1 MTSEVRNISIRWKG
15 RYNQG
20 ATPDIDKADP
30 TWKVTIPLADT
41 LKRHRIN
48 GDDQVQGY
56 LIERAGYANVVVAYG
71 QGNKALVD
79 SVIGLIQNIV
89 DHASEYGLEKY
100 FQKVSTLPG
109 NQGNETIVVNFVSG
123 SSISVEGFYEDLD
136 KTGSLSGSELLF
148 QGPADTIDM
157 IRKRDAS
164 SSDKDIDYIQIQT
177 NYENADGS
185 LRPFDIIR
193 YHYIETFIHE
203 ITHRG
208 QKHIYEQY
216 QNLNKDT
223 VQYFAKPWSISDD
236 LDSGTYAE
244 TRNAI
249 LKMYQDR
256 LISDPSGKL
265 FGDAGAMGITVFSDK
280 LREGNY
286 NKLSQFNESTNS
298 VRRAIIAE
306 YASKS
311 GFEMFS
317 PEQLRAMSLEDKPIV
332 FLRAGAAGDSQ
343 DDYYVPESQR
353 SLAAAQLTTYFKLL
367 DITTGIGKDGAPYLG
382 RFENID
388 ARAWQKANEIAI
400 LDLISD
406 RTPEQQKKLDRLLAD
421 FRILTNI
428 DGSGSGR
435 TGNHLVIIGI
445 DSAST
450 ISVRL
455 QSQAPSSTGPLD
467 LIFRADGR
475 LEEFQVDGIDIF
487 PGVDDATRKLLESVG
502 ATAFGIARRQ
512 AEASLPPEGIRLP
525 IVNFETVVVDGVR
538 KTTVEIVTSLRG
550 GRTLST
556 SIHANRIGRQVKVE
570 EVRGPDGQLETRVT
584 TTFAG
589 GISIIKDK
597 NGIGSIRVTDSS
609 VGIDFVDAGSVL
621 GDILGTRLA
630 KGDKVTGVLY
640 SAALKT
646 LGSNLGDVL
655 NAGIFGSPQDSKEV
669 VSTIFDGLGD
679 EFLANL
685 KSAGL
690 GAVSSFLTAELV
702 KAIGLSGFAGELANS
717 SAGYAIGQIVSN
729 IAAGKQI
736 FDGLSFAQLGNA
748 VGGFIGSKLAAEI
761 VHFETVGGQIGSAV
775 GAALGTIAV
784 LKLAEAGTLLG
795 GPVGAAI
802 GAFVGFIIG
811 GLIGSIFGGTPR
823 SGADAQWDASQGKFV
838 VSNIY
843 SKKGGSKDAARGLAS
858 SAAETLNAV
867 LDAVGGYLLKPE
879 AVQAGNYGMRKSD
892 FVYRPISS
900 TDKDA
905 ITFRLSSKNSDS
917 FGRIVGYG
925 VAHALQHPNFEI
937 VGGDVYVKRAL
948 YNTFD
953 LGDVDVANFDTGV
966 LLGNI
971 ASGQSYSNYLAN
983 ADLIGSIVALQTD
996 SAMAAETLLNL
1007 ARADE
1012 LGLNRRHRS
1021 DWFGGFD
1028 ALLAEI
1034 DEVATNVSL
1043 RFDFDA
1049 GSGKVSRLIGAGDYV
1064 VGDTIDIAGQDQIEA
1079 GAGNDT
1085 IDLRTGKL
1093 TNQIG
1098 YTVNGHVNDDI
1109 AFSGTDFTALTT
1121 SVSFAAGALRTSV
1134 TVTLANDGLAE
1145 AVERFEASLNNA
1157 PAMQI
1162 MGGAAVATVIDGTAA
1177 LPTLLVGDSYAWE
1190 SDGFAVFRLSLS
1202 KAAAEAVTVAL
1213 TLAAGKAAGA
1223 GVDYGAAGAG
1233 NIQVSLDGINWTDAT
1248 TATFAAGTTEI
1259 FVRTAVIADNVPNPA
1274 YVAGGSAPEILN
1286 IEGNERFTLSA
1297 AVTAGASALAN
1308 GAQTVSGT
1316 GTIVDGTGSEPLVWI
1331 DDVIV
1336 DEATGQAR
1344 FVISRSQAIA
1354 TATTMG
1360 FTTSDRRVLDIAI
1373 AATVDAGAGDDIVY
1387 ASNLGDNVFGGA
1399 GNDTLY
1405 GGRLDDWLL
1414 GGDGDDRLNAGSD
1427 GAGTLGGDGNY
1438 LDGGAGNDLL
1448 IGREGSDWLEG
1459 GDGTDT
1465 LEGGDGGDILA
1476 GGAGVGDQLRG
1487 GRGDDQYI
1495 FRIGDVGAAGIGNA
1509 AIFDEIRDESG
1520 MALTTIVEQAYG
1532 GSAANNAAALDGSLF
1547 RAGRGLGNWTGGGAQ
1562 VTPQGVAAG
1571 GDDALV
1577 LGAGIGVEDIKI
1589 LKSAD
1594 GKDLVIELWPD
1605 GVFAGDRVIMRDWF
1619 NSFNKIETLR
1629 FADGNEIRL
1638 SDFDTFILG
1647 SDASETIV
1655 GTAGN
1660 DFVHAGAGNDLVYL
1674 LSGND
1679 FGNGGLGDDTVSG
1692 DSGNDIVVGADGDD
1706 TLYGGFGQDTV
1717 SGGRGNDRLAGDD
1730 GNDILAGGAGYD
1742 ELIGGS
1748 GNDVFK
1754 FQRGD
1759 GRDVLIDALSDEWD
1773 VVWISGSGG
1782 QNGYVV
1788 NPDGTITHDTYGTLF
1803 DGSNWAAR
1811 TRYDVETGT
1820 LYRHRPANPDA
1831 VVASSG
1837 TDVLE
1842 FGIGIDINDVQFQ
1855 VAANGKDLI
1864 VGIEGSGSVV
1874 ASFADIQDHILLK
1887 EWVSNPGAK
1896 GSIETFAFFNTGAI
1910 NMATTELTGGTD
1922 GNDTLT
1928 GVAAKEN
1935 WLTGGAGDDT
1945 VSGAALNDIVNGNSG
1960 QDRLLGLA
1968 GSDVLLGG
1976 AGNDVLIGGAGGTRN
1991 GAAAGDIL
1999 VGGQGLDT
2007 ASYETAAAAV
2017 KASLASPAPI
2027 SDATA
2032 GDAAGDVYDDIENL
2046 RGSDFGD
2053 MLEGDQG
2060 ENELTGG
2067 KGNDTLKGGSGDDL
2081 YVFGRGDGNDTIL
2094 DVAAAG
2100 EIVLMENGKLAEGY
2114 VSTVQLV
2121 DREGANNIFE
2131 HVISDAATG
2140 EIVYR
2145 QEIANPAAQGLDF
2158 QAPGV
2163 FARGGFLRNVDGS
2176 ERFDFANL
2184 DANGN
2189 TLSTSRITI
2198 PVAAPGGSDTILFED
2213 YTGNA
2218 GFTTGSHIIALSDL
2232 TFAFAG
2238 NDLNIT
2244 LNTGS
2249 GLLGGAITIQNFRN
2263 GAALNPNSAIET
2275 IQFSDGSS
2283 VNLAGLKFDVNGVLL
2298 SASADT
2304 LAAPAED
2311 FIVSNAATLSGGF
2324 GDDTLV
2330 GGAGANTLQGG
2341 DGDDMLI
2348 GGLGNDA
2355 LQGGAGV
2362 DTVSYVGSDGT
2373 IGVTVN
2379 LTTNVGS
2386 GTGTEASGDTYN
2398 SIENAIG
2405 SQLGDTITGSN
2416 DDNILKGNAGNDLI
2430 AGGTGTAGAVN
2441 YGLGADV
2448 LIGDDGNDT
2457 LLGGTGDDN
2466 LDGGAGNDAL
2476 IGGGD
2481 RDILAGGDGNDYLF
2495 GDGEAAGE
2503 RGSNLVANSSFE
2515 DAGGASDDVATGY
2528 GLTTTDLPGWTSTS
2542 TNPVQLVS
2550 SAAGVTGL
2558 TGIRGLH
2565 LDNGAANIVSQ
2576 SIKGLSAG
2584 EALSLNFNHA
2594 LISAAATGGVEVLW
2608 NGVVVK
2614 TLTATSTALAA
2625 AGVTTVTA
2633 IEGEN
2638 QLAFRAIGA
2647 SDGQGTVIDNVTLTR
2662 NAGAADQ
2669 LIGGAGQDRLD
2680 GGEGNDVLLGG
2691 DGDDISTFS
2700 VAAGHSGT
2708 KTGAAGL
2715 YGGAGNDTLDG
2726 GAGNDTLDGGTGND
2740 RYLFAAGSG
2749 ADTVVTGGGQDELLF
2764 DKIAHNQLW
2773 LRQVGND
2780 LEITAIGLGS
2790 SVLVKNWFSATANQA
2805 RRLVAA
2811 DKALARSDVQ
2821 ALVAAMASVSA
2832 TVPSAW
2838 PAAPAQAFTTALAAA
2853 WQDNAAYVD
2862 RAVYVGTANTD
2873 TIVADP
2879 ILIGGVKFY
2888 GLAGNDILTGTA
2900 GDDEF
2905 HFGVDGGF
2913 KTIDGKGGNDA
2924 IIADV
2929 DNATIG
2935 LTSTAAVPL
2944 TTIERISGNGKANV
2958 VVNLGVTTTLDLTG
2972 VAVDGIARINGS
2984 SGIDTII
2991 GSAADDFI
2999 FGAGGNDILK
3009 GGLGNDRLRGG
3020 AGSDNID
3027 GGDGIDTYDSS
3038 DISAAAT
3045 ISLIAGTYVA
3055 ADHTDTL
3062 ANIENIVAGGQA
3074 DTIIGSAV
3082 ANRLDGGGGI
3092 DNIDGGDGDDVLV
3105 GGGAGDKLVGGLGSD
3120 TASYDTMAAAA
3131 TATTDATS
3139 GLSIN
3144 GVKVDLKAN
3153 TSANGTTV
3161 PTVRGLQ
3168 GDAAGDW
3175 FYQVENLTGS
3185 QFGDMLTGDDFAN
3198 VLSGGAGAD
3207 ALYGGAGDDRLS
3219 GDAGNDYIDGQTGT
3233 NTAVYAG
3240 SASDYLIVTGPSST
3254 TVTGIGA
3261 RAADGTD
3268 TLKNIQFIQFAD
3280 HLVSLGIDANNKPV
3294 LGVPEMADQS
3304 VDDGAAYSYQIP
3316 ATAFIDLD
3324 LGDAM
3329 TFAATLADGSALPAW
3344 LTFNPVNRTFSGT
3357 PPLAAAGTEIEVE
3370 VTASDQGYSISD
3382 SFVLTITLAK
3392 GSDISGTAAAD
3403 TLAGTFR
3410 GETMIGLA
3418 GNDIFAGSAGADRID
3433 GGADVDR
3440 VDYSASAAGIV
3451 IDLATGSAAG
3461 GDAEGDTLISIE
3473 EARGS
3478 AFDDRIT
3485 GTAGGDK
3492 LYGGGAESQ
3501 VGSPDIASGADR
3513 IDGGG
3518 GDDLIA
3524 GGDGVDTLL
3533 GGTGNDLI
3541 YARASADGS
3550 LEDIVDGGNGIDE
3563 LRLGGDGG
3571 QIRGSANGAIL
3582 DLSNANSGAV
3592 SIEHVV
3598 GSAYDDAITGNG
3610 FANDLSGGL
3619 GNDMLAGE
3627 GGNDSLNGND
3637 GNDTLIGGAGSDIL
3651 RGDAGDDRLA
3661 GGAGGDQLYGGS
3673 GIDTVDYRTSAAGV
3687 IVNLT
3692 TNVAGGG
3699 DAQGDQFADG
3709 LIENI
3714 DGSDFSDF
3722 LGGSSVANVLK
3733 GLGGDDLMHGGAGND
3748 SFDGGAGL
3756 DGVIYNG
3763 DRADYVIDFAARTIT
3778 DINLANGDDGTD
3790 SFTGVEFV
3798 MFADET
3804 ISLTNQDPVAGTP
3817 GPVDQNPV
3825 DNAAFSY
3832 VVPATA
3838 FSDPDGDTLTY
3849 SATLSNGSALP
3860 AWLVFAPGTR
3870 TFSFASGAPTAFI
3883 GQTFT
3888 VRVTASDG
3896 QSSASSDFNITIAQ
3910 GVGATITGTGGNDSL
3925 PGTFRSEAINALA
3938 GNDTVHGSA
3947 GADAIDGGDGVD
3959 IMSYAASSAA
3969 VTISLAGGAGSGGD
3983 AAGDTLANI
3992 EDLIGSVSADQLT
4005 GNALF
4010 NNIDAGAGDDI
4021 VFGGDGNDTLG
4032 GNAGND
4038 TLRGEAGNDYLMGGS
4053 GADILDGGDGV
4064 DFAHYY
4070 YSSMRAGNDPVTTG
4084 VTADLQNSALNTGFA
4099 AGDTYISIE
4108 NLFGTAFADT
4118 LRGDDS
4124 ANVLQG
4130 DAGDDN
4136 LSGRGGV
4143 DSLYGG
4149 LGNDTL
4155 DGGLGSDY
4163 VAGGDGDDLIQTL
4176 VVGEDTIDGGAGT
4189 DTASFALASAA
4200 LTIDLTNAAHK
4211 LTNIENIIGGSGG
4224 DTIVGSVAANRLDG
4238 GDGNDTIQGGAGA
4251 DTLIGGAGADLLT
4264 YANSVAGS
4272 NFNSG
4277 SIGQSVVNS
4286 VVIVAA
4292 VDRVLNGVDV
4302 SLLTNT
4308 ATGGDATGDVISGFE
4323 NLDGSAF
4330 ADRLRGTA
4338 GNSTVSGLAGDDA
4351 IYGGAGDDWLYGGDG
4366 NDIVYGEAGV
4376 DHIYGGN
4383 NDDRLFGDGASDFL
4397 YGEAGN
4403 DLLDAGDAG
4412 DFLDGGTGNDIMI
4425 GGQGQ
4430 DHYVIR
4436 RNSGADTIYNYD
4448 DDSALDSVSYDAAD
4462 NVGYSELWFTKV
4474 GKDLVVKILG
4484 STTATTIKDWFV
4496 NATAG
4501 DWMAADNFYVDVF
4514 IAGDRVNRQVNLPG
4528 LLSAMEGV
4536 AEPASFAALTSAQQA
4551 QINSSWGLNQV
4562 PTIAAVAGNP
4572 ASMNEDG
4579 TINLRFT
4586 VADAETSAAG
4596 ISVVVTTDGIL
4607 QTVVPASDI
4616 RVIDANTRE
4625 VTIRPAADGF
4635 GTGNVR
4641 IRAFDGALYSNE
4653 LVVPIS
4659 VAAVADGVTLTA
4671 PASAGGNSGTSIS
4684 LAGIVAGLID
4694 TDGSEI
4700 LDMLQIEGLPA
4711 GAQLVSGANSATT
4724 GTVDIRSWN
4733 LSTLILNPGSSANDY
4748 VLTVRARSRET
4759 SNNALSA
4766 EITKTITITVNG
4778 APTAVNVTPV
4788 AFNENVAGALVA
4800 TLAAADPDSGGSFTY
4815 AIVGGVDAAKFVISG
4830 TSLSLVAGQSLNYES
4845 GPATIDIR
4853 VTDQGGL
4860 SYIRTGVQITPTNV
4874 NEPLGALTDTNA
4886 SSNALLDGA
4895 GAGALPAITARATD
4909 PDGTAPVYSIT
4920 GGNALGWFTI
4930 NASTGVVSV
4939 ASGAVVQYE
4948 TAQSVTLTIQASDG
4962 VTTPVSANFTVN
4974 IFDENEAPT
4983 ITSANSATLAENAA
4997 AGTLIRTLTSSDP
5010 DLAGVVFGNPANRTY
5025 AIIGGNADGKFAIS
5039 GTNLVVAAGAT
5050 FDYDN
5055 PATRTFN
5062 LTLQVTD
5069 GGGLTATQ
5077 AFTVNLSNINETPFG
5092 LADIDGAANQLTDG
5106 LGAGSATG
5114 ATLRATDPDGDAL
5127 TYSITSDQYG
5137 WFAINPTT
5145 GVVTIRAGAV
5155 VNYETTTNG
5164 TATVNI
5170 QAVDA
5175 GGLSVGMTN
5184 LTFTV
5189 ADANE
5194 APYFTSGASASVSEA
5209 VSAASYIATISTADL
5224 DKDGLAFGE
5233 AGHVL
5238 YIYSGDTA
5246 IFELRATANPNVKEL
5261 WKKDGVVLD
5270 YDVVANRTHSLQFRV
5285 YDNSGNGGWL
5295 DAYQNFTVN
5304 VAAVNEKPSAPT
5316 TAIWPWAYEND
5327 ATSWA
5332 ITGSVDPEG
5341 AGITYS
5347 FASGGNAGGLF
5358 AITNPAGAAA
5368 LTFVGGVARDFEWV
5382 KANAGSLGAYVGAD
5396 DSYAYIP
5403 VVLVASDG
5411 ALTSDTFT
5419 TYFHVYNRND
5429 NAPNAPVVAAWGTT
5443 TFNENSG
5450 AGYVV
5455 ATLTASDADGAL
5467 NALGYELTNNPD
5479 GMFEIVGNQ
5488 VRVITSRHFDY
5499 ERLAAGG
5506 ASTSLSVGVRTVDGA
5521 YGSGTTW
5528 INVQVNN
5535 VDDNLPVAGGISGNG
5550 ATIAEN
5556 AYQPGSGIVIA
5567 TAYATDPDGDGVTWS
5582 IVGGNANNALGIN
5595 SSGQLYIVNGFN
5607 YEALGGA
5614 ANLGVDPPIA
5624 FSVTVRASQA
5634 NNAGRYVDQILSLSI
5649 SDISE
5654 LDANSFDASKIYVND
5669 STPFSHQ
5676 ENGYVGTVFFNVDV
5690 FNVNNNYTQ
5699 WSVTY
5704 NGVNIAFLN
5713 YMAVAPG
5720 PPPAGMTG
5728 SLATGY
5734 QWSGQAF
5741 NSYLLKQLPPIVIDL
5756 DGSGIRQSEIAAV
5769 FDIDGD
5775 GRQDQTAW
5783 ISGGQA
5789 FLALDR
5795 NLNGAIDNGAEI
5807 SFLNDLPGATTDLEG
5822 LAAYDSNKDGVF
5834 DARDDRFGEFLVW
5847 QDRDE
5852 DGVSDAGELKS
5863 LLEAGIASI
5872 SLSISKATPSD
5883 EGGQAILGTSTFT
5896 RTDGTTGAVG
5906 DIALRWDH
5914 MGANAVAAAAEAS
5927 ATNLTPQP
5935 LPRGTSLALDRD
5947 GDGVVTVP
5955 AETLTLAAAIAEFDS
5970 DGDTLI
5976 TAQDA
5981 RYFDLRLWDDVNRNG
5996 RAEATELK
6004 GLDQAGLTAL
6014 SANAVDP
6021 ADAPTLYAGKAKHYR
6036 LKAVGG
6042 NVRIVPREAEGPLAP
6057 DAGQIGAAGLMQ
6069 FDRQSLGVLSV
6080 IMVDLDGD
6088 GVEAKRAGKS
6098 KAWFDMNGD
6107 SRRDD
6112 TGWMSGGDGML
6123 VIDRDRNG
6131 AIDDAAELSFL
6142 SEKEGAKNS
6151 WEGLAALDSNSDGKL
6166 DKADTR
6172 FAELKVWADRNGDGV
6187 SQEGE
6192 IKSLLEL
6199 GIAEIGLRNLATSDS
6214 VKLGRNLALSTAT
6227 YKREN
6232 GSTATIADIAIGFTP
6247 THEGPAR
6254 PVGPENGPLVTPVDA
6269 ARAASNLVQAMSRF
6283 GADASDGD
6291 LRNPTKDGMSPHDWF
6306 AAAVA

>member
-1 MTSEVRNISIRWKG
+1 MTVIGFDQAELNVFENYIKSLRDTNLVDQNAKYLENLNSYSTYDDTHQIPSPYGLLYVRSDFTGSSLAGAGGEFTIDANNKLGIITLKDMNQSAPLWKSEFLSQIVHEPIHFLYMHTANNIFM
-15 RYNQG
+15 
-20 ATPDIDKADP
+20 ADGL
-30 TWKVTIPLADT
+30 IPLVGQMPAIPDLMEVND
-41 LKRHRIN
+41 LKTSKVYGSAYDYMKDNKGLFGITDKNIN
-48 GDDQVQGY
+48 D
-56 LIERAGYANVVVAYG
+56 LYA
-71 QGNKALVD
+71 
-79 SVIGLIQNIV
+79 S
-89 DHASEYGLEKY
+89 
-100 FQKVSTLPG
+100 FLP
-109 NQGNETIVVNFVSG
+109 V
-123 SSISVEGFYEDLD
+123 
-136 KTGSLSGSELLF
+136 
-148 QGPADTIDM
+148 
-157 IRKRDAS
+157 AS
-164 SSDKDIDYIQIQT
+164 SFYNKYYI
-177 NYENADGS
+177 YS
-185 LRPFDIIR
+185 
-193 YHYIETFIHE
+193 
-203 ITHRG
+203 
-208 QKHIYEQY
+208 
-216 QNLNKDT
+216 
-223 VQYFAKPWSISDD
+223 
-236 LDSGTYAE
+236 YAE
-244 TRNAI
+244 TFSLIKSGALSGILTQGQLQALKGLEFTIEQAKLDATKKYIRKPVEENGKPVILMDGNPLTKVDTQTKRGKVLIYKEPPGLTTKAQKDAAKADINNYTLNPELDTQWIRAQRDDYKNTTTEIEYIKNSDLDLSTKDALIKDILDEAIEKI
-249 LKMYQDR
+249 LKDN
-256 LISDPSGKL
+256 PEL
-265 FGDAGAMGITVFSDK
+265 FQVT
-280 LREGNY
+280 
-286 NKLSQFNESTNS
+286 
-298 VRRAIIAE
+298 
-306 YASKS
+306 SKKDNFLDQIYS
-311 GFEMFS
+311 
-317 PEQLRAMSLEDKPIV
+317 SLKGELTDID
-332 FLRAGAAGDSQ
+332 G
-343 DDYYVPESQR
+343 
-353 SLAAAQLTTYFKLL
+353 AQL
-367 DITTGIGKDGAPYLG
+367 G
-382 RFENID
+382 
-388 ARAWQKANEIAI
+388 
-400 LDLISD
+400 
-406 RTPEQQKKLDRLLAD
+406 LA
-421 FRILTNI
+421 F
-428 DGSGSGR
+428 
-435 TGNHLVIIGI
+435 
-445 DSAST
+445 
-450 ISVRL
+450 
-455 QSQAPSSTGPLD
+455 
-467 LIFRADGR
+467 
-475 LEEFQVDGIDIF
+475 
-487 PGVDDATRKLLESVG
+487 
-502 ATAFGIARRQ
+502 
-512 AEASLPPEGIRLP
+512 
-525 IVNFETVVVDGVR
+525 
-538 KTTVEIVTSLRG
+538 
-550 GRTLST
+550 
-556 SIHANRIGRQVKVE
+556 
-570 EVRGPDGQLETRVT
+570 
-584 TTFAG
+584 
-589 GISIIKDK
+589 
-597 NGIGSIRVTDSS
+597 
-609 VGIDFVDAGSVL
+609 GSVL
-621 GDILGTRLA
+621 GKRITSNPFGQIVA
-630 KGDKVTGVLY
+630 SGVL
-640 SAALKT
+640 STALGA
-646 LGSNLGDVL
+646 LGEALDDGTKSTNLLANGL
-655 NAGIFGSPQDSKEV
+655 
-669 VSTIFDGLGD
+669 DGLLD
-679 EFLANL
+679 ETLENI
-685 KSAGL
+685 KSAGV
-690 GAVSSFLTAELV
+690 GALSSYLTAELLNALGV
-702 KAIGLSGFAGELANS
+702 DGLAGELGNTFGNAALS
-717 SAGYAIGQIVSN
+717 QVMSN
-729 IAAGKQI
+729 II
-736 FDGLSFAQLGNA
+736 
-748 VGGFIGSKLAAEI
+748 KLAQGIKTVEGTGEKLTAFSGI
-761 VHFETVGGQIGSAV
+761 NATFVASIAASYLGGKLASTIKTFDSVGGQIGSAV
-775 GAALGTIAV
+775 GAAYGSYVAGAI
-784 LKLAEAGTLLG
+784 LAS
-795 GPVGAAI
+795 GPVSVAAVAAAI
-802 GAFVGFIIG
+802 VAVAFWQLVG

-823 SGADAQWDASQGKFV
+823 SGADVAWDGTKSQFV
-838 VSNIY
+838 VSNVY
-843 SKKGGSKDAARGLAS
+843 SRKGGSKDAARQMA
-858 SAAETLNAV
+858 
-867 LDAVGGYLLKPE
+867 DAVGSGLNSVLSAFDGVLLDPR
-879 AVQAGNYGMRKSD
+879 AIQSGNYGMRNKD
-892 FVYRPISS
+892 YVYRPVHT

-905 ITFRLSSKNSDS
+905 ITARFRGKDGAQKLIDHGTYLGLSSMI
-917 FGRIVGYG
+917 GQM
-925 VAHALQHPNFEI
+925 A
-937 VGGDVYVKRAL
+937 GGDIYIKRAL
-948 YNTFD
+948 FASLENAEGNPESDVAGAAGSFSLNTT
-953 LGDVDVANFDTGV
+953 LGDLSVAQDYYSYLSNKSEIDALISDQPNSNFAAGW
-966 LLGNI
+966 
-971 ASGQSYSNYLAN
+971 
-983 ADLIGSIVALQTD
+983 LIT
-996 SAMAAETLLNL
+996 L
-1007 ARADE
+1007 ARAEE
-1012 LGLNRRHRS
+1012 LGLDKRS
-1021 DWFGGFD
+1021 STDWTGGYKAFF
-1028 ALLAEI
+1028 
-1034 DEVATNVSL
+1034 DEVLDGRINGLGVAASAVEAGIDTTTGA
-1043 RFDFDA
+1043 RFWSVFDRD
-1049 GSGKVSRLIGAGDYV
+1049 GIVDGFVEDS
-1064 VGDTIDIAGQDQIEA
+1064 IDINSVTSIE
-1079 GAGNDT
+1079 GTVGND
-1085 IDLRTGKL
+1085 IVDLRTGGL
-1093 TNQIG
+1093 TSQLG
-1098 YTVNGHVNDDI
+1098 YTVNGHLNNDI
-1109 AFSGTDFTALTT
+1109 AVTGADFAGRTNA
-1121 SVSFAAGALRTSV
+1121 VVNFAASALRTSA
-1134 TVTLANDGLAE
+1134 TVTGLSDATASEAAEKFLGQLANGSG
-1145 AVERFEASLNNA
+1145 VS
-1157 PAMQI
+1157 I
-1162 MGGAAVATVIDGTAA
+1162 IGGAAEATIIDGTAA
-1177 LPTLLVGDSYAWE
+1177 KPTLLVGRSYAGE
-1190 SDGFAVFRLSLS
+1190 GDGYAIFRLSLS
-1202 KAAAEAVTVAL
+1202 KAAGTEVSVG
-1213 TLAAGKAAGA
+1213 LAAGGGNATSAIDFGA
-1223 GVDYGAAGAG
+1223 G
-1233 NIQVSLDGINWTDAT
+1233 IEVSADGLTGWTSAS
-1248 TATFAAGTTEI
+1248 AITFAAGVTQYFARVAMTLDNG
-1259 FVRTAVIADNVPNPA
+1259 VGADGKQTNV
-1274 YVAGGSAPEILN
+1274 
-1286 IEGNERFTLSA
+1286 EGNERFLLTA
-1297 AVTAGASALAN
+1297 TVTAGATSIANSADVTTGLIA
-1308 GAQTVSGT
+1308 VSGT
-1316 GTIVDGTGSEPLVWI
+1316 GTIVDASVGTTPYAWI
-1331 DDVIV
+1331 DSVTV
-1336 DEATGQAR
+1336 DEATGSATFSIAR
-1344 FVISRSQAIA
+1344 SKAGVAASLTFSTADRKELVI
-1354 TATTMG
+1354 
-1360 FTTSDRRVLDIAI
+1360 DV
-1373 AATVDAGAGDDIVY
+1373 AATVDAGDGDDIVY

-1405 GGRLDDWLL
+1405 GGGLDDWLL
-1414 GGDGDDRLNAGSD
+1414 GGDGNDTLNAGSNA
-1427 GAGTLGGDGNY
+1427 AGTLGGDGNY
-1438 LDGGAGNDLL
+1438 LNGGAGNDLL

-1459 GDGTDT
+1459 GDGVDT

-1476 GGAGVGDQLRG
+1476 GGGGVGDQLRG

-1520 MALTTIVEQAYG
+1520 MALTTIVEQAYD
-1532 GSAANNAAALDGSLF
+1532 GSAANNTAALDGSLF
-1547 RAGRGLGNWTGGGAQ
+1547 RDGRGLGNWTGGGAQ
-1562 VTPQGVAAG
+1562 VTPLGVVAG

-1577 LGAGIGVEDIKI
+1577 LGAGVGVEDIKI

-1594 GKDLVIELWPD
+1594 GKDMIIELWPD

-1706 TLYGGFGQDTV
+1706 TLHGGFGQDTV
-1717 SGGRGNDRLAGDD
+1717 SGGRGNDRLTGDE

-1748 GNDVFK
+1748 GNDIFK

-1773 VVWISGSGG
+1773 VVWISGAGG

-1788 NPDGTITHDTYGTLF
+1788 NPDGTITHATYGTLF
-1803 DGSNWAAR
+1803 DGSNWVAR

-1820 LYRHRPANPDA
+1820 LYRHRPANADA

-1842 FGIGIDINDVQFQ
+1842 FGIGIDINDIQFQ

-1864 VGIEGSGSVV
+1864 VGIEGAGSVV
-1874 ASFADIQDHILLK
+1874 ASFADIQDQILLK

-1896 GSIETFAFFNTGAI
+1896 GSIETFAFFNTGAV
-1910 NMATTELTGGTD
+1910 NMATTELRGGTD
-1922 GNDTLT
+1922 GNDTST

-1935 WLTGGAGDDT
+1935 WITGGAGDDT
-1945 VSGAALNDIVNGNSG
+1945 ITGAALNDIINGNSG

-1976 AGNDVLIGGAGGTRN
+1976 AGNDVLIGGAGGTRD
-1991 GAAAGDIL
+1991 GGAAGDIL

-2017 KASLASPAPI
+2017 KASLATPAPI

-2032 GDAAGDVYDDIENL
+2032 GEAAGDVYDGIENL
-2046 RGSDFGD
+2046 RGSDFND
-2053 MLEGDQG
+2053 QLEGDQG

-2067 KGNDTLKGGSGDDL
+2067 KGDDTLKGGSGDDF
-2081 YVFGRGDGNDTIL
+2081 YVFGRGDGHDTIL

-2100 EIVLMENGKLAEGY
+2100 EIVLMENGKLAAGY

-2140 EIVYR
+2140 EVVYR
-2145 QEIANPAAQGLDF
+2145 QEIANAAAQGLDF
-2158 QAPGV
+2158 RAPGV
-2163 FARGGFLRNVDGS
+2163 FARTGFLRNPDGS

-2184 DANGN
+2184 DGNGN
-2189 TLSTSRITI
+2189 TLTNSRITI
-2198 PVAAPGGSDTILFED
+2198 PVAAPGGADTILFED

-2232 TFAFAG
+2232 TFSFTG

-2249 GLLGGAITIQNFRN
+2249 GVLGGSIIIQNFRN

-2283 VNLAGLKFDVNGVLL
+2283 VNLAGLKFDANGVLL

-2311 FIVSNAATLSGGF
+2311 FIVSNAATLVGGF
-2324 GDDTLV
+2324 GDDTLL

-2362 DTVSYVGSDGT
+2362 DTVSYVGSDGAN
-2373 IGVTVN
+2373 GVTVN

-2398 SIENAIG
+2398 SIENVIG

-2416 DDNILKGNAGNDLI
+2416 DDNILKGNAGNDVI
-2430 AGGTGTAGAVN
+2430 AGGTGTAGTVT

-2481 RDILAGGDGNDYLF
+2481 RDILVGGDGNDFLF
-2495 GDGEAAGE
+2495 GDGESAGE
-2503 RGSNLVANSSFE
+2503 RGSNLVANTSFE
-2515 DAGGASDDVATGY
+2515 DAGSVSDDVATGY

-2542 TNPVQLVS
+2542 TNPVQLVT

-2558 TGIRGLH
+2558 TGVRGLH

-2576 SIKGLSAG
+2576 LIRGLSAG
-2584 EALSLNFNHA
+2584 EALTLNFNHA
-2594 LISAAATGGVEVLW
+2594 LRSVSATGGVEVLW

-2614 TLTATSTALAA
+2614 TLTATGTALAA

-2638 QLAFRAIGA
+2638 QLAFRALGA
-2647 SDGQGTVIDNVTLTR
+2647 PDGQGTVIDNVTLTR
-2662 NAGAADQ
+2662 NIGAADQ

-2691 DGDDISTFS
+2691 DGDDIATFS
-2700 VAAGHSGT
+2700 VAAGHLGS

-2764 DKIAHNQLW
+2764 DKIAHNQFW
-2773 LRQVGND
+2773 LRRVGND
-2780 LEITAIGLGS
+2780 LEITAIGQRS

-2811 DKALARSDVQ
+2811 DKSLARSDVQ

-2838 PAAPAQAFTTALAAA
+2838 PAAPAQAFTNALTAA

-2862 RAVYVGTANTD
+2862 RAVYVGTTSTD
-2873 TIVADP
+2873 TMVADP
-2879 ILIGGVKFY
+2879 ILIGGAKFY

-2900 GDDEF
+2900 DDDEF

-2935 LTSTAAVPL
+2935 LTSTTAVPL
-2944 TTIERISGNGKANV
+2944 TTIEKISGNGKANV
-2958 VVNLGVTTTLDLTG
+2958 VVNLGVATTIDLTG
-2972 VAVDGIARINGS
+2972 VAVDGIAKINGS
-2984 SGIDTII
+2984 SGIDTIT
-2991 GSAADDFI
+2991 GSVADDFI
-2999 FGAGGNDILK
+2999 LGAGGNDILK

-3020 AGSDNID
+3020 GGSDDID

-3038 DISAAAT
+3038 DISAAGT
-3045 ISLIAGTYVA
+3045 ISLIAGTHVQGSVI
-3055 ADHTDTL
+3055 DTF
-3062 ANIENIVAGGQA
+3062 ANIENVIAGGQA

-3105 GGGAGDKLVGGLGSD
+3105 GGGAGDKLVGGLGND
-3120 TASYDTMAAAA
+3120 TASYDTMAVAA

-3153 TSANGTTV
+3153 TTANGTTV

-3219 GDAGNDYIDGQTGT
+3219 GDAGNDHIDGQTGS

-3240 SASDYLIVTGPSST
+3240 SASDYLIVTGPTTT
-3254 TVTGIGA
+3254 TVTGTGV
-3261 RAADGTD
+3261 RLADGTD

-3329 TFAATLADGSALPAW
+3329 TFVATLADGSALPAW
-3344 LTFNPVNRTFSGT
+3344 LTFNPINRTFSGT
-3357 PPLAAAGTEIEVE
+3357 PPLAAVGAEIEVE

-3382 SFVLTITLAK
+3382 SFVLTIALAK
-3392 GSDISGTAAAD
+3392 GSDINGTAAAD

-3410 GETMIGLA
+3410 AETMIGLA

-3433 GGADVDR
+3433 GGADIDR

-3492 LYGGGAESQ
+3492 LYGGGVESQ
-3501 VGSPDIASGADR
+3501 VGSPDTASGADR

-3524 GGDGVDTLL
+3524 GGDGADTLL
-3533 GGTGNDLI
+3533 GGSGNDLI
-3541 YARASADGS
+3541 YARANADGS
-3550 LEDIVDGGNGIDE
+3550 LEDVIDGGNGIDE

-3582 DLSNANSGAV
+3582 NLSIEGSGAV

-3598 GSAYDDAITGNG
+3598 GSAHDDVITGNG

-3619 GNDMLAGE
+3619 GNDILSGE

-3637 GNDTLIGGAGSDIL
+3637 GNDTLVGGAGSDIL

-3687 IVNLT
+3687 TVNLT
-3692 TNVAGGG
+3692 TNTASGG

-3714 DGSDFSDF
+3714 DGSDFADT
-3722 LGGSSVANVLK
+3722 LTGSSAANILK
-3733 GLGGDDLMHGGAGND
+3733 GFGGDDVLQGGAGND
-3748 SFDGGAGL
+3748 SFDGGAGS
-3756 DGVIYNG
+3756 DGVVYTGN
-3763 DRADYVIDFAARTIT
+3763 RADYVIDFGARTIT
-3778 DINLANGDDGTD
+3778 DINLANGNDGTD
-3790 SFTGVEFV
+3790 SYVGLEFV
-3798 MFADET
+3798 HFADQT
-3804 ISLTNQDPVAGTP
+3804 ISLTNQDPVTGTP
-3817 GPVDQNPV
+3817 GPVDQNPI

-3860 AWLVFAPGTR
+3860 AWLVFVPATR
-3870 TFSFASGAPTAFI
+3870 TFSFASGTPTGFI

-3888 VRVTASDG
+3888 VRVIASDG

-3910 GVGATITGTGGNDSL
+3910 GIGAAITGTAGNDNLNGS
-3925 PGTFRSEAINALA
+3925 FRAEAINALA
-3938 GNDTVHGSA
+3938 GNDVVNGSA
-3947 GADAIDGGDGVD
+3947 GADAVDGGDGVD
-3959 IMSYAASSAA
+3959 IMSYAASAA
-3969 VTISLAGGAGSGGD
+3969 GVTISLAGGAGTGGD
-3983 AAGDTLANI
+3983 AAGDTLANV
-3992 EDLIGSVSADQLT
+3992 EDLIGSALADQLT
-4005 GNALF
+4005 GSTLANV
-4010 NNIDAGAGDDI
+4010 IDAGAGNDTI
-4021 VFGGDGNDTLG
+4021 SGGDGDDTIAG
-4032 GNAGND
+4032 GAGND
-4038 TLRGEAGNDYLMGGS
+4038 VLSGEAGNDNILAGS
-4053 GADILDGGDGV
+4053 GADVIDGGSGSDY
-4064 DFAHYY
+4064 AN
-4070 YSSMRAGNDPVTTG
+4070 YSSSSLRTGNDPVTTG

-4108 NLFGTAFADT
+4108 NLYGTAFADT
-4118 LRGDDS
+4118 LGGDD
-4124 ANVLQG
+4124 ATNTLQG
-4130 DAGDDN
+4130 DAGDDV
-4136 LSGRGGV
+4136 LSGRGGA
-4143 DSLYGG
+4143 DALYGG

-4155 DGGLGSDY
+4155 DGGLGDDY
-4163 VAGGDGDDLIQTL
+4163 VAGGDGDDTIHAL
-4176 VVGEDTIDGGAGT
+4176 VVGEDTIDGGAGI
-4189 DTASFALASAA
+4189 DTVNFALASAA

-4211 LTNIENIIGGSGG
+4211 LNSIENIIGGSGS
-4224 DTIVGSVAANRLDG
+4224 DMIVGSVAANRLDG
-4238 GDGNDTIQGGAGA
+4238 GDGNDTIQGGAGG
-4251 DTLIGGAGADLLT
+4251 DTLIGGLGNDLLT
-4264 YANSVAGS
+4264 YASSVAGS

-4302 SLLTNT
+4302 NLLANT
-4308 ATGGDATGDVISGFE
+4308 ATGGDATDDVISGFE

-4338 GNSTVSGLAGDDA
+4338 GNSMVNGLAGDDV

-4436 RNSGADTIYNYD
+4436 RNSGADTIHNYD

-4496 NATAG
+4496 NTAAG

-4551 QINSSWGLNQV
+4551 QINSSWGLNQI

-4586 VADAETSAAG
+4586 VADAETSAVG
-4596 ISVVVTTDGIL
+4596 ISIVVTTDGIL

-4625 VTIRPAADGF
+4625 VTIRPAANGF

-4659 VAAVADGVTLTA
+4659 VAAVADGVTLSA

-4684 LAGIVAGLID
+4684 LAGILAGLLD
-4694 TDGSEI
+4694 TDGSEV

-4724 GTVDIRSWN
+4724 GIVDIRSWN
-4733 LSTLILNPGSSANDY
+4733 LSTLVLNTGSSANDY

-4766 EITKTITITVNG
+4766 EITRTIAVTVNG

-4800 TLAAADPDSGGSFTY
+4800 TLTATDPDSGGSFTY
-4815 AIVGGVDAAKFVISG
+4815 AIVGGADAAKFVISG

-4845 GPATIDIR
+4845 APATIDIR

-4860 SYIRTGVQITPTNV
+4860 SYIRTGVQITPANV
-4874 NEPLGALTDTNA
+4874 NEALGALTDANA
-4886 SSNALLDGA
+4886 TANTLADGSAA
-4895 GAGALPAITARATD
+4895 GTLAGITTIAAD

-4962 VTTPVSANFTVN
+4962 LTTPVSANFVIN
-4974 IFDENEAPT
+4974 ISDVNEAPA
-4983 ITSANSATLAENAA
+4983 ITSATSATLAENAA
-4997 AGTLIRTLTSSDP
+4997 AGTLVRTLTSLDP
-5010 DLAGVVFGNPANRTY
+5010 DLAGVIFGNPANRTY
-5025 AIIGGNADGKFAIS
+5025 AIIGGNSAGKFAIS
-5039 GTNLVVAAGAT
+5039 GTNLIVAAGAT

-5055 PATRTFN
+5055 PATRVFN

-5092 LADIDGAANQLTDG
+5092 LADIDGGANQLTDG
-5106 LGAGSATG
+5106 QGAGSATG

-5137 WFAINPTT
+5137 WFAINPAT
-5145 GVVTIRAGAV
+5145 GVVTIRSGAV

-5175 GGLSVGMTN
+5175 GGLSVGLTN

-5189 ADANE
+5189 ADTNE
-5194 APYFTSGASASVSEA
+5194 APYFTSAASASVSEA

-5246 IFELRATANPNVKEL
+5246 KFELRATANPNVKEL
-5261 WKKDGVVLD
+5261 WKKDGVILD
-5270 YDVVANRTHSLQFRV
+5270 YDVVANRAHSLQFRV

-5304 VAAVNEKPSAPT
+5304 VAAVNEKPTAPT
-5316 TAIWPWAYEND
+5316 TAVWPWAYEND

-5341 AGITYS
+5341 VGITYS
-5347 FASGGNAGGLF
+5347 FASGGNTGGLF

-5382 KANAGSLGAYVGAD
+5382 KANAGSIGAYVAAD

-5403 VVLVASDG
+5403 VVLLASDG
-5411 ALTSDTFT
+5411 ALTSDAFT

-5429 NAPNAPVVAAWGTT
+5429 NAPNAPVIAAWGTT
-5443 TFNENSG
+5443 AFNENSG

-5467 NALGYELTNNPD
+5467 NALSYELTNNPD

-5499 ERLAAGG
+5499 ERLTSGG

-5521 YGSGTTW
+5521 NGSGTTW
-5528 INVQVNN
+5528 ISVQVNN
-5535 VDDNLPVAGGISGNG
+5535 ANDNAPQLSVPGSLMIPENLPIGTEFTSPGQINATDADNNQSISYSIVSGN
-5550 ATIAEN
+5550 I
-5556 AYQPGSGIVIA
+5556 
-5567 TAYATDPDGDGVTWS
+5567 
-5582 IVGGNANNALGIN
+5582 NNAFSIN
-5595 SSGQLYIVNGFN
+5595 SSTGRIAIAGS
-5607 YEALGGA
+5607 
-5614 ANLGVDPPIA
+5614 GVDYE
-5624 FSVTVRASQA
+5624 SA
-5634 NNAGRYVDQILSLSI
+5634 NWLSDTNGKYTNLSI
-5649 SDISE
+5649 SASDGVNVSSVKNIRINITNIRKYVATNGI
-5654 LDANSFDASKIYVND
+5654 LDYSKYTSYNYSSQAGSSGGDYYNERWLVENSTGRIIAYDAQYD
-5669 STPFSHQ
+5669 WQPFYS
-5676 ENGYVGTVFFNVDV
+5676 GSWP
-5690 FNVNNNYTQ
+5690 

-5704 NGVNIAFLN
+5704 AEGYVSDGTSIYTDDENSQTSLYGIPTGNPYGPVVFDLAGDGFDLI
-5713 YMAVAPG
+5713 APG
-5720 PPPAGMTG
+5720 ESGVTKVLNNAGIQEHIG
-5728 SLATGY
+5728 WLEAS
-5734 QWSGQAF
+5734 
-5741 NSYLLKQLPPIVIDL
+5741 D
-5756 DGSGIRQSEIAAV
+5756 
-5769 FDIDGD
+5769 
-5775 GRQDQTAW
+5775 
-5783 ISGGQA
+5783 A
-5789 FLALDR
+5789 FLAFDR
-5795 NLNGAIDNGAEI
+5795 NDDGVIMDLNEI
-5807 SFLNDLPGATTDLEG
+5807 SFVEDLEGAKTDLEG
-5822 LAAYDSNKDGVF
+5822 LVAFDSNGNFK
-5834 DARDDRFGEFLVW
+5834 L
-5847 QDRDE
+5847 
-5852 DGVSDAGELKS
+5852 DAGDAMFERFRVWSDQNRDGIGQANEL
-5863 LLEAGIASI
+5863 LTLAEAGIVSVSMVRENI
-5872 SLSISKATPSD
+5872 TERGGSVIQNYVFATAEFEWAD
-5883 EGGQAILGTSTFT
+5883 GRKGTAGDVGLGRLPARTAANT
-5896 RTDGTTGAVG
+5896 RSADLFSSAPA
-5906 DIALRWDH
+5906 AL
-5914 MGANAVAAAAEAS
+5914 AFV
-5927 ATNLTPQP
+5927 TPQP
-5935 LPRGTSLALDRD
+5935 LPAGTSLALDRD

-5955 AETLTLAAAIAEFDS
+5955 GETLTLAAAIAEFDS
-5970 DGDTLI
+5970 DGDALI

-6004 GLDQAGLTAL
+6004 GLDQIGLTAL
-6014 SANAVDP
+6014 SADAMDP
-6021 ADAPTLYAGKAKHYR
+6021 ADAPSLYAGKAKNYR
-6036 LKAVGG
+6036 LKAVEG
-6042 NVRIVPREAEGPLAP
+6042 NVRIIPREAQGPLAP

-6098 KAWFDMNGD
+6098 KAWFDMNDDGL
-6107 SRRDD
+6107 RDD

-6123 VIDRDRNG
+6123 VIDRDENRM
-6131 AIDDAAELSFL
+6131 IDNAAELSFL

-6166 DKADTR
+6166 DKTDTR
-6172 FAELKVWADRNGDGV
+6172 FGELKVWADRNGDGV

-6227 YKREN
+6227 YKRDN
-6232 GSTATIADIAIGFTP
+6232 GSTATIADIALGFTP
-6247 THEGPAR
+6247 AQGGRLGAVRPEG
-6254 PVGPENGPLVTPVDA
+6254 GPLVTPIDA
-6269 ARAASNLVQAMSRF
+6269 AHAASNLVQAMSRF

-6291 LRNPTKDGMSPHDWF
+6291 LRNPPKDGMSPNDWL